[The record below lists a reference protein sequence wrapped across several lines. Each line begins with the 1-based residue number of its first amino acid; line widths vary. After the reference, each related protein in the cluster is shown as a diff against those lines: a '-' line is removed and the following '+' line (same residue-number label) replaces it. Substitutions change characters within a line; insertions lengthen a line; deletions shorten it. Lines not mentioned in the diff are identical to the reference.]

1 MTRKEYMEQLKKY
14 LKRLPKEDYDNAI
27 EYFSEYFDEAG
38 PENEQQVMEELGQPK
53 EAARELLLN
62 LLQESVGDSKDITE
76 EKTAALPAAGSY
88 YGESSHAHSRTD
100 SGNLSTTGYST
111 SAGKKRSPGKIILLA
126 FLVICAS
133 PVSIALLFA
142 GLAVL
147 AAVVIVIAAVIFSMA
162 VTGVSA
168 IAGGIVLTGCGMTLI
183 ARSLA
188 ASCMMVG
195 SGFLMA
201 GAGILVG
208 VLTIYICKWC
218 AMGIGRLVN
227 RLVRK
232 KVNKIAK
239 TVLMTGTA
247 LCAAGVVLSTAG
259 YFAGGKDF
267 TYTSDHMYVSGG
279 NSSSRKNLTVMKK
292 EQIDDFTKLNV
303 DFEDFD
309 LDIRT
314 SDDDHYYMEYKLE
327 KNGRKNPLT
336 WKDKDGELT
345 LEEPVGGS
353 GSYYITY
360 DLGIFSTHADLTEK
374 KDALNTVVLYIPE
387 KAQLS
392 EAKLQLS
399 DGDLAADQLLCKEMT
414 LELLNGDLMLD
425 KGEFEKFDAKL
436 SDGDLNVKELQCTD
450 NMQLKSGNGD
460 VTIKKAELAD
470 GQIALSDG
478 DIQIDNS
485 SFNGDMKINSSCGDV
500 SVEMKNGSAEKTNI
514 YLKAADGD
522 VDTEGLSRGKTDN
535 EEDTSVYENK
545 AGASAPTLNVEC
557 SDGDITLT
565 ESEK

>member
-1 MTRKEYMEQLKKY
+1 M
-14 LKRLPKEDYDNAI
+14 
-27 EYFSEYFDEAG
+27 
-38 PENEQQVMEELGQPK
+38 
-53 EAARELLLN
+53 
-62 LLQESVGDSKDITE
+62 
-76 EKTAALPAAGSY
+76 
-88 YGESSHAHSRTD
+88 
-100 SGNLSTTGYST
+100 
-111 SAGKKRSPGKIILLA
+111 
-126 FLVICAS
+126 
-133 PVSIALLFA
+133 
-142 GLAVL
+142 
-147 AAVVIVIAAVIFSMA
+147 
-162 VTGVSA
+162 
-168 IAGGIVLTGCGMTLI
+168 
-183 ARSLA
+183 
-188 ASCMMVG
+188 
-195 SGFLMA
+195 
-201 GAGILVG
+201 
-208 VLTIYICKWC
+208 
-218 AMGIGRLVN
+218 
-227 RLVRK
+227 
-232 KVNKIAK
+232 NKIAK

-292 EQIDDFTKLNV
+292 EQIDDFMKLNV

-345 LEEPVGGS
+345 LEEPAGGS

-392 EAKLQLS
+392 EV
-399 DGDLAADQLLCKEMT
+399 
-414 LELLNGDLMLD
+414 ELR
-425 KGEFEKFDAKL
+425 L
-436 SDGDLNVKELQCTD
+436 SDGDLNVKELQYTD

-535 EEDTSVYENK
+535 EEDTSFYENK

>member
-1 MTRKEYMEQLKKY
+1 M
-14 LKRLPKEDYDNAI
+14 
-27 EYFSEYFDEAG
+27 
-38 PENEQQVMEELGQPK
+38 
-53 EAARELLLN
+53 
-62 LLQESVGDSKDITE
+62 
-76 EKTAALPAAGSY
+76 
-88 YGESSHAHSRTD
+88 
-100 SGNLSTTGYST
+100 
-111 SAGKKRSPGKIILLA
+111 
-126 FLVICAS
+126 
-133 PVSIALLFA
+133 
-142 GLAVL
+142 
-147 AAVVIVIAAVIFSMA
+147 
-162 VTGVSA
+162 
-168 IAGGIVLTGCGMTLI
+168 
-183 ARSLA
+183 
-188 ASCMMVG
+188 
-195 SGFLMA
+195 
-201 GAGILVG
+201 
-208 VLTIYICKWC
+208 
-218 AMGIGRLVN
+218 
-227 RLVRK
+227 
-232 KVNKIAK
+232 NKIAK

-247 LCAAGVVLSTAG
+247 LCVAGVVLSTAG

-292 EQIDDFTKLNV
+292 EQIDDFMKLNV

-345 LEEPVGGS
+345 LEESAGGS

-392 EAKLQLS
+392 EAELQ
-399 DGDLAADQLLCKEMT
+399 
-414 LELLNGDLMLD
+414 
-425 KGEFEKFDAKL
+425 L

-514 YLKAADGD
+514 YLKATDGD

>member
-1 MTRKEYMEQLKKY
+1 M
-14 LKRLPKEDYDNAI
+14 
-27 EYFSEYFDEAG
+27 
-38 PENEQQVMEELGQPK
+38 
-53 EAARELLLN
+53 
-62 LLQESVGDSKDITE
+62 
-76 EKTAALPAAGSY
+76 
-88 YGESSHAHSRTD
+88 
-100 SGNLSTTGYST
+100 
-111 SAGKKRSPGKIILLA
+111 
-126 FLVICAS
+126 
-133 PVSIALLFA
+133 
-142 GLAVL
+142 
-147 AAVVIVIAAVIFSMA
+147 
-162 VTGVSA
+162 
-168 IAGGIVLTGCGMTLI
+168 
-183 ARSLA
+183 
-188 ASCMMVG
+188 
-195 SGFLMA
+195 
-201 GAGILVG
+201 
-208 VLTIYICKWC
+208 
-218 AMGIGRLVN
+218 
-227 RLVRK
+227 
-232 KVNKIAK
+232 NKIAK

-292 EQIDDFTKLNV
+292 EQIDDFMKLNV

-345 LEEPVGGS
+345 LEESAGGS

-392 EAKLQLS
+392 EAELQ
-399 DGDLAADQLLCKEMT
+399 
-414 LELLNGDLMLD
+414 
-425 KGEFEKFDAKL
+425 L

-514 YLKAADGD
+514 YLKTADGD

>member
-1 MTRKEYMEQLKKY
+1 M
-14 LKRLPKEDYDNAI
+14 
-27 EYFSEYFDEAG
+27 
-38 PENEQQVMEELGQPK
+38 
-53 EAARELLLN
+53 
-62 LLQESVGDSKDITE
+62 
-76 EKTAALPAAGSY
+76 
-88 YGESSHAHSRTD
+88 
-100 SGNLSTTGYST
+100 
-111 SAGKKRSPGKIILLA
+111 
-126 FLVICAS
+126 
-133 PVSIALLFA
+133 
-142 GLAVL
+142 
-147 AAVVIVIAAVIFSMA
+147 
-162 VTGVSA
+162 
-168 IAGGIVLTGCGMTLI
+168 
-183 ARSLA
+183 
-188 ASCMMVG
+188 
-195 SGFLMA
+195 
-201 GAGILVG
+201 
-208 VLTIYICKWC
+208 
-218 AMGIGRLVN
+218 
-227 RLVRK
+227 
-232 KVNKIAK
+232 NKIAK

-247 LCAAGVVLSTAG
+247 LCVAGVVLSTAG

-345 LEEPVGGS
+345 LEESAGGS

-392 EAKLQLS
+392 EAELQ
-399 DGDLAADQLLCKEMT
+399 
-414 LELLNGDLMLD
+414 
-425 KGEFEKFDAKL
+425 L

-514 YLKAADGD
+514 YLKATDGD

>member
-1 MTRKEYMEQLKKY
+1 M
-14 LKRLPKEDYDNAI
+14 
-27 EYFSEYFDEAG
+27 
-38 PENEQQVMEELGQPK
+38 
-53 EAARELLLN
+53 
-62 LLQESVGDSKDITE
+62 
-76 EKTAALPAAGSY
+76 
-88 YGESSHAHSRTD
+88 
-100 SGNLSTTGYST
+100 
-111 SAGKKRSPGKIILLA
+111 
-126 FLVICAS
+126 
-133 PVSIALLFA
+133 
-142 GLAVL
+142 
-147 AAVVIVIAAVIFSMA
+147 
-162 VTGVSA
+162 
-168 IAGGIVLTGCGMTLI
+168 
-183 ARSLA
+183 
-188 ASCMMVG
+188 
-195 SGFLMA
+195 
-201 GAGILVG
+201 
-208 VLTIYICKWC
+208 
-218 AMGIGRLVN
+218 
-227 RLVRK
+227 
-232 KVNKIAK
+232 NKIAK

-247 LCAAGVVLSTAG
+247 LCVAGVVLSTAG

-314 SDDDHYYMEYKLE
+314 SDDDHYSMEYKLE

-345 LEEPVGGS
+345 LEESAGGS

-392 EAKLQLS
+392 EAELQ
-399 DGDLAADQLLCKEMT
+399 
-414 LELLNGDLMLD
+414 
-425 KGEFEKFDAKL
+425 L

-514 YLKAADGD
+514 YLKTADGD

>member
-1 MTRKEYMEQLKKY
+1 M
-14 LKRLPKEDYDNAI
+14 
-27 EYFSEYFDEAG
+27 
-38 PENEQQVMEELGQPK
+38 
-53 EAARELLLN
+53 
-62 LLQESVGDSKDITE
+62 
-76 EKTAALPAAGSY
+76 
-88 YGESSHAHSRTD
+88 
-100 SGNLSTTGYST
+100 
-111 SAGKKRSPGKIILLA
+111 
-126 FLVICAS
+126 
-133 PVSIALLFA
+133 
-142 GLAVL
+142 
-147 AAVVIVIAAVIFSMA
+147 
-162 VTGVSA
+162 
-168 IAGGIVLTGCGMTLI
+168 
-183 ARSLA
+183 
-188 ASCMMVG
+188 
-195 SGFLMA
+195 
-201 GAGILVG
+201 
-208 VLTIYICKWC
+208 
-218 AMGIGRLVN
+218 
-227 RLVRK
+227 
-232 KVNKIAK
+232 NKIAK

-345 LEEPVGGS
+345 LEEPAGGS

-392 EAKLQLS
+392 EAELQ
-399 DGDLAADQLLCKEMT
+399 
-414 LELLNGDLMLD
+414 
-425 KGEFEKFDAKL
+425 L

>member
-1 MTRKEYMEQLKKY
+1 M
-14 LKRLPKEDYDNAI
+14 
-27 EYFSEYFDEAG
+27 
-38 PENEQQVMEELGQPK
+38 
-53 EAARELLLN
+53 
-62 LLQESVGDSKDITE
+62 
-76 EKTAALPAAGSY
+76 
-88 YGESSHAHSRTD
+88 
-100 SGNLSTTGYST
+100 
-111 SAGKKRSPGKIILLA
+111 
-126 FLVICAS
+126 
-133 PVSIALLFA
+133 
-142 GLAVL
+142 
-147 AAVVIVIAAVIFSMA
+147 
-162 VTGVSA
+162 
-168 IAGGIVLTGCGMTLI
+168 
-183 ARSLA
+183 
-188 ASCMMVG
+188 
-195 SGFLMA
+195 
-201 GAGILVG
+201 
-208 VLTIYICKWC
+208 
-218 AMGIGRLVN
+218 
-227 RLVRK
+227 
-232 KVNKIAK
+232 NKIAK
-239 TVLMTGTA
+239 TVLITGTA

-345 LEEPVGGS
+345 LEESAGGS

-360 DLGIFSTHADLTEK
+360 DLGIFSTHADLT
-374 KDALNTVVLYIPE
+374 
-387 KAQLS
+387 
-392 EAKLQLS
+392 
-399 DGDLAADQLLCKEMT
+399 EMT

-514 YLKAADGD
+514 YLKATDGD

>member
-1 MTRKEYMEQLKKY
+1 M
-14 LKRLPKEDYDNAI
+14 
-27 EYFSEYFDEAG
+27 
-38 PENEQQVMEELGQPK
+38 
-53 EAARELLLN
+53 
-62 LLQESVGDSKDITE
+62 
-76 EKTAALPAAGSY
+76 
-88 YGESSHAHSRTD
+88 
-100 SGNLSTTGYST
+100 
-111 SAGKKRSPGKIILLA
+111 
-126 FLVICAS
+126 
-133 PVSIALLFA
+133 
-142 GLAVL
+142 
-147 AAVVIVIAAVIFSMA
+147 
-162 VTGVSA
+162 
-168 IAGGIVLTGCGMTLI
+168 
-183 ARSLA
+183 
-188 ASCMMVG
+188 
-195 SGFLMA
+195 
-201 GAGILVG
+201 
-208 VLTIYICKWC
+208 
-218 AMGIGRLVN
+218 
-227 RLVRK
+227 
-232 KVNKIAK
+232 NKIAK

-247 LCAAGVVLSTAG
+247 FCAAGVVLSTAG

-345 LEEPVGGS
+345 LEESAGGS

-392 EAKLQLS
+392 EAELQLS

-460 VTIKKAELAD
+460 VTIKRQSLQM
-470 GQIALSDG
+470 G
-478 DIQIDNS
+478 
-485 SFNGDMKINSSCGDV
+485 
-500 SVEMKNGSAEKTNI
+500 
-514 YLKAADGD
+514 
-522 VDTEGLSRGKTDN
+522 R
-535 EEDTSVYENK
+535 
-545 AGASAPTLNVEC
+545 
-557 SDGDITLT
+557 
-565 ESEK
+565 

>member
-1 MTRKEYMEQLKKY
+1 M
-14 LKRLPKEDYDNAI
+14 
-27 EYFSEYFDEAG
+27 
-38 PENEQQVMEELGQPK
+38 
-53 EAARELLLN
+53 
-62 LLQESVGDSKDITE
+62 
-76 EKTAALPAAGSY
+76 
-88 YGESSHAHSRTD
+88 
-100 SGNLSTTGYST
+100 
-111 SAGKKRSPGKIILLA
+111 
-126 FLVICAS
+126 
-133 PVSIALLFA
+133 
-142 GLAVL
+142 
-147 AAVVIVIAAVIFSMA
+147 
-162 VTGVSA
+162 
-168 IAGGIVLTGCGMTLI
+168 
-183 ARSLA
+183 
-188 ASCMMVG
+188 
-195 SGFLMA
+195 
-201 GAGILVG
+201 
-208 VLTIYICKWC
+208 
-218 AMGIGRLVN
+218 
-227 RLVRK
+227 
-232 KVNKIAK
+232 NKIAK

-247 LCAAGVVLSTAG
+247 LCVAGVVLSTAG

-303 DFEDFD
+303 DFDDFD

-345 LEEPVGGS
+345 LEESAGGS

-392 EAKLQLS
+392 EAELQ
-399 DGDLAADQLLCKEMT
+399 
-414 LELLNGDLMLD
+414 
-425 KGEFEKFDAKL
+425 L

>member
-1 MTRKEYMEQLKKY
+1 M
-14 LKRLPKEDYDNAI
+14 
-27 EYFSEYFDEAG
+27 
-38 PENEQQVMEELGQPK
+38 
-53 EAARELLLN
+53 
-62 LLQESVGDSKDITE
+62 
-76 EKTAALPAAGSY
+76 
-88 YGESSHAHSRTD
+88 
-100 SGNLSTTGYST
+100 
-111 SAGKKRSPGKIILLA
+111 
-126 FLVICAS
+126 
-133 PVSIALLFA
+133 
-142 GLAVL
+142 
-147 AAVVIVIAAVIFSMA
+147 
-162 VTGVSA
+162 
-168 IAGGIVLTGCGMTLI
+168 
-183 ARSLA
+183 
-188 ASCMMVG
+188 
-195 SGFLMA
+195 
-201 GAGILVG
+201 
-208 VLTIYICKWC
+208 
-218 AMGIGRLVN
+218 
-227 RLVRK
+227 
-232 KVNKIAK
+232 NKIAK

-345 LEEPVGGS
+345 LEESAGGS

-392 EAKLQLS
+392 EAELQLS

-425 KGEFEKFDAKL
+425 KGVFEKFEAKL
-436 SDGDLNVKELQCTD
+436 GDGDMDVKELQCTD
-450 NMQLKSGNGD
+450 NMQLKSENGD
-460 VTIKKAELAD
+460 VSIKKADLTD
-470 GQIALSDG
+470 GQIALDDG
-478 DIQIDNS
+478 ELQMGNS
-485 SFNGDMKINSSCGDV
+485 SFNGDMEITNSNGDV
-500 SVEMKNGSAEKTNI
+500 SIQMKNGNVDKTNI
-514 YLKAADGD
+514 YLKTTDGD
-522 VDTEGLSRGKTDN
+522 VDTRDLSRGKSSN
-535 EEDTSVYENK
+535 EEDLSVYENK
-545 AGASAPTLNVEC
+545 VGASAPTLNVNS

-565 ESEK
+565 ESAR

>member
-1 MTRKEYMEQLKKY
+1 M
-14 LKRLPKEDYDNAI
+14 
-27 EYFSEYFDEAG
+27 
-38 PENEQQVMEELGQPK
+38 
-53 EAARELLLN
+53 
-62 LLQESVGDSKDITE
+62 
-76 EKTAALPAAGSY
+76 
-88 YGESSHAHSRTD
+88 
-100 SGNLSTTGYST
+100 
-111 SAGKKRSPGKIILLA
+111 
-126 FLVICAS
+126 
-133 PVSIALLFA
+133 
-142 GLAVL
+142 
-147 AAVVIVIAAVIFSMA
+147 
-162 VTGVSA
+162 
-168 IAGGIVLTGCGMTLI
+168 
-183 ARSLA
+183 
-188 ASCMMVG
+188 
-195 SGFLMA
+195 
-201 GAGILVG
+201 
-208 VLTIYICKWC
+208 
-218 AMGIGRLVN
+218 
-227 RLVRK
+227 
-232 KVNKIAK
+232 NKIAK

-345 LEEPVGGS
+345 LEEPAGGS

-392 EAKLQLS
+392 EA
-399 DGDLAADQLLCKEMT
+399 
-414 LELLNGDLMLD
+414 ELR
-425 KGEFEKFDAKL
+425 L

-514 YLKAADGD
+514 YLKTADGD

>member
-1 MTRKEYMEQLKKY
+1 M
-14 LKRLPKEDYDNAI
+14 
-27 EYFSEYFDEAG
+27 
-38 PENEQQVMEELGQPK
+38 
-53 EAARELLLN
+53 
-62 LLQESVGDSKDITE
+62 
-76 EKTAALPAAGSY
+76 
-88 YGESSHAHSRTD
+88 
-100 SGNLSTTGYST
+100 
-111 SAGKKRSPGKIILLA
+111 
-126 FLVICAS
+126 
-133 PVSIALLFA
+133 
-142 GLAVL
+142 
-147 AAVVIVIAAVIFSMA
+147 
-162 VTGVSA
+162 
-168 IAGGIVLTGCGMTLI
+168 
-183 ARSLA
+183 
-188 ASCMMVG
+188 
-195 SGFLMA
+195 
-201 GAGILVG
+201 
-208 VLTIYICKWC
+208 
-218 AMGIGRLVN
+218 
-227 RLVRK
+227 
-232 KVNKIAK
+232 NKIAK

-345 LEEPVGGS
+345 LEESAGGS

-374 KDALNTVVLYIPE
+374 KDALNTVILYIPE

-392 EAKLQLS
+392 EAELQLS
-399 DGDLAADQLLCKEMT
+399 DGDLTADQLLCKEMT

-460 VTIKKAELAD
+460 VTSLLYFIILLSSLTFANSQAD
-470 GQIALSDG
+470 IFNPHLLRSFALN
-478 DIQIDNS
+478 IQIFICVPYQALH
-485 SFNGDMKINSSCGDV
+485 SFCYFIPFSHGKSI
-500 SVEMKNGSAEKTNI
+500 
-514 YLKAADGD
+514 
-522 VDTEGLSRGKTDN
+522 LSM
-535 EEDTSVYENK
+535 
-545 AGASAPTLNVEC
+545 L
-557 SDGDITLT
+557 
-565 ESEK
+565 